1 MLGLT
6 ITDLTE
12 LTIAEGVQLSFS
24 SNQICKV
31 IAENGFVN
39 FNLIEVSV
47 GSSSLWEQEM
57 PYVFFS
63 EMKNF
68 LRWATAHITVI

>member
-47 GSSSLWEQEM
+47 GSSSL
-57 PYVFFS
+57 
-63 EMKNF
+63 
-68 LRWATAHITVI
+68 